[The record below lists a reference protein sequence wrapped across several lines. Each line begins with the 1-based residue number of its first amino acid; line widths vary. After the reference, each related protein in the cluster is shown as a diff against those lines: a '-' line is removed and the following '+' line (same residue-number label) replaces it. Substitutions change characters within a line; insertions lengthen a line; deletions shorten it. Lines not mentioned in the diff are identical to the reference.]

1 MSVSLYP
8 LRHVRHFGTSD
19 KTQRLS
25 STTRIIRRGHGF
37 LQRCDELWLRKYRE
51 KKVARGISTP
61 FFFQPLFNLTASPWG
76 CSFYRPTPACRTH
89 RTWRGRRSSTG
100 SKEDLFC
107 GSDRKGEDHFLHSR
121 LRSVQLL

>member
-51 KKVARGISTP
+51 DRANALKALPQHHLQQVLGIQSTGEALAGHALLAALLPLEVARDVAHHGKV
-61 FFFQPLFNLTASPWG
+61 LG
-76 CSFYRPTPACRTH
+76 
-89 RTWRGRRSSTG
+89 
-100 SKEDLFC
+100 D
-107 GSDRKGEDHFLHSR
+107 
-121 LRSVQLL
+121 V